1 MTADTLLARLE
12 SGEAPAVLDVRARF
26 EFRAGHVP
34 GAVHVPFWHLPFV
47 SLPAALDRDQ
57 PVALYCAYGPRAWMA
72 GAALRARG
80 FRHVTF
86 VAGHMAGWRRR
97 GLPEER

>member
-1 MTADTLLARLE
+1 MTADALLARRA
-12 SGEAPAVLDVRARF
+12 SGDAPVVLDVRAGF
-26 EFRAGHVP
+26 EFRRGHVP
-34 GAVHVPFWHLPFV
+34 GAVHVPFWHVPMA
-47 SLPAALDRDQ
+47 SLPARLDRDT
-57 PVALYCAYGPRAWMA
+57 PVAVYCTYGPRAWMA

-80 FRHVTF
+80 FTQVTF